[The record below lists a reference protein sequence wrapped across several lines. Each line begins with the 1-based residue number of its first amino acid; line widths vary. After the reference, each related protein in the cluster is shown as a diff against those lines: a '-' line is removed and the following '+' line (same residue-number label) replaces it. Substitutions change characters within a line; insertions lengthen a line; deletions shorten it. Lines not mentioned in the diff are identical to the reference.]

1 MECEMC
7 GKKGG
12 TRRYMVDGT
21 VMNLGLECSKFG
33 QPLDSPA
40 APGSQAAVSQN
51 LERRQQRMTSRDVY
65 QQETWD
71 LVDDYG
77 IRIKNGREKKGWSHE
92 QLGNKVSARVP
103 QLKQIESNHLRPSD
117 DMAKRMEKEL
127 GITLL
132 EKVEAGPAKVGGT
145 AKAGSGLTIG
155 DILKDALNK
164 K

>member
-12 TRRYMVDGT
+12 TRRYLVSGT
-21 VMNLGLECSKFG
+21 TMNLGPECAKFG

-65 QQETWD
+65 QQDTWD

-77 IRIKNGREKKGWSHE
+77 TKVKAAREKKGWSHDE
-92 QLGNKVSARVP
+92 LGNKVSARVP

-117 DMAKRMEKEL
+117 VLAKNLEKAL

-132 EKVEAGPAKVGGT
+132 EKVEAGPAKVQGT
-145 AKAGSGLTIG
+145 QKAGAGLTIG
-155 DILKDALNK
+155 DLLKDAMNK

>member
-1 MECEMC
+1 MC

-12 TRRYMVDGT
+12 TRRYMVGGVT
-21 VMNLGLECSKFG
+21 MNLGMECAKFG
-33 QPLDSPA
+33 EPLDSPA

-77 IRIKNGREKKGWSHE
+77 TRVKTAREKKGWTHE

-132 EKVEAGPAKVGGT
+132 EKVEAGPAKVQGT
-145 AKAGSGLTIG
+145 QKAGSGLTIG
-155 DILKDALNK
+155 DILKDAMNK